1 MIRKTL
7 TTTIAC
13 AAMAVTVPAVA
24 QQAHGGGNANVN
36 ASTHMGGPS
45 QTGINARINSQGSLN
60 ASPNAITR
68 SSPNSVLQTN
78 STTTTTTNATT
89 KAPKSQGLQHASP
102 TGIAHASPKSVLAA
116 GAVASTTLPG
126 LTTGLTVQTSAATT
140 HGTAT
145 QLNTGTDG
153 SIRGVV
159 VSSDT
164 RQTYTLSGTSLSISG
179 STVTTT
185 SM

>member
-1 MIRKTL
+1 
-7 TTTIAC
+7 
-13 AAMAVTVPAVA
+13 
-24 QQAHGGGNANVN
+24 
-36 ASTHMGGPS
+36 
-45 QTGINARINSQGSLN
+45 
-60 ASPNAITR
+60 
-68 SSPNSVLQTN
+68 VLQTN

-126 LTTGLTVQTSAATT
+126 LTTGLTVQTSAGTT
-140 HGTAT
+140 LGTVT
-145 QLNTGTDG
+145 QVITGSDG

-159 VSSDT
+159 VTSDT
-164 RQTYTLSGTSLSISG
+164 GQTYTLSGTSLSISG